1 MNIATAI
8 SGVLTERSAL
18 QQTEALFSPTYIS
31 EHMQRLAQ
39 YTSALEENLAE
50 NEKLLELREAEL
62 FKEYREQGMSTNAAQ
77 TQLKYEVAVDKAEI
91 LRLVRLCNTSWRM
104 IATSQS
110 RIKHLLAEAAN
121 QI

>member
-1 MNIATAI
+1 MNIAEAI
-8 SGVLTERSAL
+8 SGVLTERAAL
-18 QQTEALFSPTYIS
+18 QQPEAVFSPTYIS

-39 YTSALEENLAE
+39 YNGSLEENLAE
-50 NEKLLELREAEL
+50 NEKLLELREATL
-62 FKEYREQGMSTNAAQ
+62 FKEFREKGMSTNSAQ
-77 TQLKYEVAVDKAEI
+77 TQLKYEVAADKAEI
-91 LRLVRLCNTSWRM
+91 IRLARLCSSSWRI